1 MAENHATGADMRATA
16 TLGGLKDLFYR
27 SRFNEVLQTL
37 ESMEASAP
45 LAPEFVLLRANTFFE
60 LHRVRDSKE
69 ILASLQA
76 TGNEAHPECIYA
88 SARLHYFDNRLAEAK
103 SMFQRLVDSDCTPS
117 LRFKGL
123 LGVANTLYT
132 MREYDGIPEILQELL
147 SFEPLENEDEK
158 LSLLIFLGNYYFA
171 AGDNYDLAKEYFR
184 KAMSGAASR
193 SWTYFVVRSLI
204 GLATVC
210 EKAGQAAE
218 LSWTLGIL
226 QAFVDN
232 SQQLYMIHL
241 VNKQFKQH
249 FTLNAPL
256 EFDTANSRIFVNNR
270 WVAFHEKPLLFR
282 FLLMLHENEMFVSK
296 QQIATMLWPEERYK
310 PRIHDPRIFD
320 IAKRARS
327 MIEAYDRQPVVL
339 LSGRMGYKLAS
350 I

>member
-1 MAENHATGADMRATA
+1 MATDHATGARATA
-16 TLGGLKDLFYR
+16 SLGDLKDLFYR

-37 ESMEASAP
+37 EAMEQSAP
-45 LAPEFVLLRANTFFE
+45 LSPEFIMLRANTFFE
-60 LHRVRDSKE
+60 LHKVREAKD
-69 ILASLQA
+69 ILAAMQ
-76 TGNEAHPECIYA
+76 TGANAAHPECVYA
-88 SARLHYFDNRLAEAK
+88 SARLLYFDSRLAEAK
-103 SMFQRLVDSDCTPS
+103 TIFQRLVDSDCSPS

-132 MREYDGIPEILQELL
+132 MRDYEAIPEILQELL

-158 LSLLIFLGNYYFA
+158 LSLLIFLGNFYYA
-171 AGDNYDLAKEYFR
+171 AGDNYDLAKDYFR
-184 KAMSGAASR
+184 KAMSGAAAR
-193 SWTYFVVRSLI
+193 SWTYFIVRSLI

-210 EKAGQAAE
+210 EKSGQTAE
-218 LSWTLGIL
+218 LSWTLNVL

-270 WVAFHEKPLLFR
+270 WIAFHEKPLLFR

-296 QQIATMLWPEERYK
+296 EQIATMLWPEERYK